1 MSVQAAPTPALSP
14 PRPGGRA
21 IPWRGPA
28 GIVIALAFVWGTYAV
43 ATGSLYTQG
52 LVLTA
57 AVFAILALSLDLVAG
72 MLGLYSLGHAGLFG
86 LGAYATALLQTQHGW
101 NIFLLLPVCIVGV
114 GAVGMVLG
122 ALSLRVS
129 GLYFAITT
137 FVFTLV
143 LTVVASDFSFTGGDQ
158 GLLGPL
164 FPPFGSALSGL
175 GKSVAWAIGL
185 ALAATILIVI
195 SIRRSPLYSVL
206 LAIRDAEPMAAAA
219 GVRTA
224 LVKIGMFGLS
234 AALAGMAGWCFAFLG
249 VVSPGQ
255 FNWPVSVDILVMVI
269 LGGINTTLGPI
280 AGAAFVSMFPSWVN
294 INPFWQEV
302 LFGSL
307 FVAMIILAPEGV
319 VGLARRVIAHVAPAL
334 LRHPERAPAVPL
346 APAPPAPETGSQSTG
361 DAVSCHGIT
370 FAYNGGLPVVDDVD
384 FTVRRGTIHGLIGPN
399 GSGKSTLVNLI
410 AGRLRATHGTIE
422 LDGERVDRESAPT
435 RAKRGFTRTFQ
446 DATLVRELSARDN
459 VAIGLYS
466 QVPAI
471 ATRGP
476 VWPALPGSRGTTR
489 TIRGRS
495 RGALDY
501 VGAADWRAARIADVP
516 HGVEQLTQLAA
527 AVVASPRT
535 LILDEPLAGLAPS
548 EVEHVA
554 TLLGQLREAGVS
566 VVLIEHQPRFVF
578 DVCDEV
584 TVLNAGKVV
593 KSGPAAEVR
602 ADEDVRRVYLGQ

>member
-72 MLGLYSLGHAGLFG
+72 TLGLYSLGHAGLFA
-86 LGAYATALLQTQHGW
+86 LGAYTTTLLNINHGW
-101 NIFLLLPVCIVGV
+101 NVFVLLPVCILGV
-114 GAVGMVLG
+114 GAVGLGLG

-164 FPPFGSALSGL
+164 FPAFGSALSGL
-175 GKSVAWAIGL
+175 GKSVAWAIGA
-185 ALAATILIVI
+185 ALAATILLVI

-219 GVRTA
+219 GVRTS

-269 LGGINTTLGPI
+269 LGGINTTIGPI
-280 AGAAFVSMFPSWVN
+280 IGAAFISMFPSWVN
-294 INPFWQEV
+294 INPLWQEV

-307 FVAMIILAPEGV
+307 FVATIILAPEGV
-319 VGLARRVIAHVAPAL
+319 AGLGRRAIARFAPSLLARPDTADALPIPARAAAPAL
-334 LRHPERAPAVPL
+334 
-346 APAPPAPETGSQSTG
+346 SSDG
-361 DAVSCHGIT
+361 DAVRCRGVSFSYGE
-370 FAYNGGLPVVDDVD
+370 GLTVVDDVD

-410 AGRLRATHGTIE
+410 AGRLRPTSGTIE
-422 LDGERVDRESAPT
+422 IDGVRVDGESAPS
-435 RAKRGFTRTFQ
+435 RARRGFTRTFQ

-459 VAIGLYS
+459 VAVGLYS

-471 ATRGP
+471 PVRGP
-476 VWPALPGSRGTTR
+476 VWPALPRSRATAR
-489 TIRGRS
+489 MIRGRS

-501 VGAADWRAARIADVP
+501 VGASDWRSARIADVP

-527 AVVASPRT
+527 AVVTGPRT

-554 TLLGQLREAGVS
+554 QLLGQLRESGVS

-584 TVLNAGKVV
+584 TVLNAGQVV
-593 KSGPAAEVR
+593 ATGPAAEVR
-602 ADEDVRRVYLGQ
+602 ANDDVRRVYLGQ

>member
-1 MSVQAAPTPALSP
+1 MSIDVAPRPAVSP
-14 PRPGGRA
+14 PRPRERA
-21 IPWRGPA
+21 IPWRTPFGLLVA
-28 GIVIALAFVWGTYAV
+28 IVFVWGTYAV

-72 MLGLYSLGHAGLFG
+72 MLGLYSLGHAGLFA
-86 LGAYATALLQTQHGW
+86 LGAYATTLLNVNHGW
-101 NIFLLLPVCIVGV
+101 SIFLLLPVCILGV
-114 GAVGMVLG
+114 GAVGLGLG

-175 GKSVAWAIGL
+175 GKSVAWAIGA
-185 ALAATILIVI
+185 ALAVTILIVV

-219 GVRTA
+219 GVRTS

-269 LGGINTTLGPI
+269 LGGINTTIGPI
-280 AGAAFVSMFPSWVN
+280 IGAAFISMFPSWVN

-319 VGLARRVIAHVAPAL
+319 AGLGRRVVARFAPAL
-334 LRHPERAPAVPL
+334 LVRNDRADTLPVAN
-346 APAPPAPETGSQSTG
+346 PETAAAATRAEG
-361 DAVSCHGIT
+361 DAVRCRGVS
-370 FAYNGGLPVVDDVD
+370 FSYDGGPAVVDDVD

-410 AGRLRATHGTIE
+410 AGRLRPTKGTIE
-422 LDGERVDRESAPT
+422 IEGARVDRESAPS
-435 RAKRGFTRTFQ
+435 RARRGFTRTFQ

-459 VAIGLYS
+459 VAVGLYS

-471 ATRGP
+471 PARGP
-476 VWPALPGSRGTTR
+476 VWPALPGSRATLR

-501 VGAADWRAARIADVP
+501 VGASEWGGARIADAP

-527 AVVASPRT
+527 AVVAGPRT

-554 TLLGQLREAGVS
+554 QLLAQLRESGVS

-578 DVCDEV
+578 DVCDDV
-584 TVLNAGKVV
+584 TVLNAGQVV
-593 KSGPAAEVR
+593 ASGPAADVR
-602 ADEDVRRVYLGQ
+602 ADENVRRVYLGQ

>member
-1 MSVQAAPTPALSP
+1 MSVQAAPTPAISP

-21 IPWRGPA
+21 IPWRTPT
-28 GIVIALAFVWGTYAV
+28 GILLALVFVWGTYAV

-72 MLGLYSLGHAGLFG
+72 MLGLYSLGHAGLFAV
-86 LGAYATALLQTQHGW
+86 GAYATALLQTQHGW

-114 GAVGMVLG
+114 GLVGMGLG

-185 ALAATILIVI
+185 ALAATILIVV

-224 LVKIGMFGLS
+224 LVKIEMFGLS
-234 AALAGMAGWCFAFLG
+234 AALAGMAGWCFAMLG

-280 AGAAFVSMFPSWVN
+280 VGAAFVSMFPSWVN

-319 VGLARRVIAHVAPAL
+319 VGLARRLIARFAPGL
-334 LRHPERAPAVPL
+334 LRHSERAQTVPL
-346 APAPPAPETGSQSTG
+346 APAPPAVETATG
-361 DAVSCHGIT
+361 DAVRCEGVT
-370 FAYNGGLPVVDDVD
+370 FSYDGGLIVVDDVD
-384 FTVRRGTIHGLIGPN
+384 FAVARGTIHGLIGPN

-410 AGRLRATHGTIE
+410 AGRLRPTQGTIE
-422 LDGERVDRESAPT
+422 LDGERVDREAAST

-446 DATLVRELSARDN
+446 DATLVRELPARDN

-476 VWPALPGSRGTTR
+476 VWPALPGSRATTR
-489 TIRGRS
+489 AIRGRS

-501 VGAADWRAARIADVP
+501 VGAADWRGARIADVP

-527 AVVASPRT
+527 AVVARPRT

-602 ADEDVRRVYLGQ
+602 ADENVRRVYLGQ

>member
-1 MSVQAAPTPALSP
+1 MSVQAAPTPAISP

-21 IPWRGPA
+21 LPWRTPA
-28 GIVIALAFVWGTYAV
+28 GIVIALVFVWGTYAV

-72 MLGLYSLGHAGLFG
+72 MLGLYSLGHAGLFA
-86 LGAYATALLQTQHGW
+86 LGAYATALLQAQHGW
-101 NIFLLLPVCIVGV
+101 NIFLLLPVCIIGV

-185 ALAATILIVI
+185 ALAATILIVV

-269 LGGINTTLGPI
+269 LGGINTTIGPI
-280 AGAAFVSMFPSWVN
+280 AGAAFISMFPSWVN
-294 INPFWQEV
+294 INPFWEEV

-319 VGLARRVIAHVAPAL
+319 VGLARRVIARVAPAL
-334 LRHPERAPAVPL
+334 LRQTERAETVPL
-346 APAPPAPETGSQSTG
+346 APAPPPAEAATG
-361 DAVSCHGIT
+361 DAVRCQGVT
-370 FAYNGGLPVVDDVD
+370 FSYDGGLTVVDDVD

-410 AGRLRATHGTIE
+410 AGRLRPTMGTIE

-435 RAKRGFTRTFQ
+435 RARRGFTRTFQ

-459 VAIGLYS
+459 VAIGLYN

-471 ATRGP
+471 AARGP
-476 VWPALPGSRGTTR
+476 VWPALPGSRATTR

-501 VGAADWRAARIADVP
+501 VGASEWGGARIADVP

-554 TLLGQLREAGVS
+554 TLLGHLREGGVS